1 MCFVKLCTGA
11 PTAAQIGQAGQVGT
25 VGQSGTAPQTV
36 QNYRQFESKPMGSEF
51 TPIPDEKLDP
61 RRAATVNKL
70 REIFAQNESAP
81 AEPAKPAAQ
90 AFEAPKP
97 AEAPKPVQQAQPSP
111 ADELPSDIDG
121 AVKAHRLRSPLEL
134 QSQRRMESP

>member
-1 MCFVKLCTGA
+1 MPHDYPEIERLAGLFSLEDILRCLTLIQECTDGIAKSRSRKTLAEMCFVKLCTGA
-11 PTAAQIGQAGQVGT
+11 PTAAQTAQLAQAAQIGQAGQVGQVGT

-70 REIFAQNESAP
+70 REIFA
-81 AEPAKPAAQ
+81 AE
-90 AFEAPKP
+90 
-97 AEAPKPVQQAQPSP
+97 
-111 ADELPSDIDG
+111 
-121 AVKAHRLRSPLEL
+121 
-134 QSQRRMESP
+134 